1 MRTDFTDFI
10 RERDSALRSLDE
22 EKIKAYMAKWCARYP
37 ENTQVF
43 WASVHK
49 ARLGITSF
57 TEEEKEISRKW
68 LREHGFKPVAPY

>member
-1 MRTDFTDFI
+1 MRNQFAGFV
-10 RERDSALRSLDE
+10 RERDTALRSLN
-22 EKIKAYMAKWCARYP
+22 EKTIKKYMTKWVGGYP
-37 ENTQVF
+37 ADPRVF

-57 TEEEKEISRKW
+57 TEEEKEVSRKW

>member
-1 MRTDFTDFI
+1 MRNQFAGFV
-10 RERDSALRSLDE
+10 RERDTALRSLDE
-22 EKIKAYMAKWCARYP
+22 EKIKAYMTKWGGGYP
-37 ENTQVF
+37 AVPLVF

-57 TEEEKEISRKW
+57 TEEEKEVSRKW